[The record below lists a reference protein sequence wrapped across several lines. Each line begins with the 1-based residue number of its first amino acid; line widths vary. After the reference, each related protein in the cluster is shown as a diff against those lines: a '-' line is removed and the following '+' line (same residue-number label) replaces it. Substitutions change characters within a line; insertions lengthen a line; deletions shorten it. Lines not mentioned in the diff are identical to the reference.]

1 MEEGGEDWPTGH
13 FWHVADEFA
22 PMVEEYVE
30 AGQDWHGDAA
40 AVEENVPAGH
50 AMQAALVLAPFTIEY
65 LRSKGSCHH
74 ATGDEAFRI
83 ATHVPVLQE
92 MHADAADALRVVE

>member
-1 MEEGGEDWPTGH
+1 
-13 FWHVADEFA
+13 
-22 PMVEEYVE
+22 
-30 AGQDWHGDAA
+30 
-40 AVEENVPAGH
+40 
-50 AMQAALVLAPFTIEY
+50 MQAALVLAPFTIEY

-92 MHADAADALRVVE
+92 IHADAADALRVVE